1 MGPCIKKQGPKVTRM
16 WERIDTVPG
25 TLGKVQLTDIAMICL
40 VQSLPGFHP
49 VHAQH
54 QKEKQMKLP
63 NIPEQLEPEPWG
75 MRRSPTY
82 RITMGEFPV
91 H

>member
-1 MGPCIKKQGPKVTRM
+1 MTRM
-16 WERIDTVPG
+16 WERMDTVPG
-25 TLGKVQLTDIAMICL
+25 TLGKVQFTD
-40 VQSLPGFHP
+40 SNDLPRAKPARGSTRCRLSTER
-49 VHAQH
+49 
-54 QKEKQMKLP
+54 KSKMKLP

-82 RITMGEFPV
+82 RVPLGEFPV